1 MKANR
6 TGSNIVRL
14 ALAAGLLASL
24 ASCVGPTPAPIAAP
38 PANPQPV
45 IQRPVAPPPAPLLH
59 WRDAPITPGSW
70 TWSDA
75 SGASSARFAGGI
87 LELRCERASGS
98 ILLLRAGAA
107 TGPVAMTISTTSAR
121 RTVTAQPFAGP
132 PATIAASFA
141 AHDDVMDAIAF
152 SRGRFAIEVQGLAP
166 VFAPSWPEVSRVIE
180 DCR

>member
-6 TGSNIVRL
+6 TGSNIIRL
-14 ALAAGLLASL
+14 ALGAGLLASL
-24 ASCVGPTPAPIAAP
+24 ASCVGPTPAPVVAP
-38 PANPQPV
+38 PVRPAPV
-45 IQRPVAPPPAPLLH
+45 IQRPAPPPAPLVH

-70 TWSDA
+70 EWSNA
-75 SGASSARFAGGI
+75 GGVSSARFAGGI

-98 ILLLRAGAA
+98 ILLLRAGSAI
-107 TGPVAMTISTTSAR
+107 GPVAMTISTTSSR

-141 AHDDVMDAIAF
+141 AHDAMMDAMAF
-152 SRGRFAIEVQGLAP
+152 SRGRFALEVQGLAP
-166 VFAPSWPEVSRVIE
+166 VFAPNWPEVSRVIE